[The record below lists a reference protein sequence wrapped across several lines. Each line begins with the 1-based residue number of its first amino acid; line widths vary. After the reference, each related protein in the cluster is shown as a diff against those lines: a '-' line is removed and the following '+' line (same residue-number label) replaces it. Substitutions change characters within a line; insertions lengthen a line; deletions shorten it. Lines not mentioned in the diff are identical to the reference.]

1 MYKQVWHFFLHL
13 RWHYQLF
20 ILSGG
25 FLLGGFL
32 SSSMNWEWFLVQFFN
47 VHLLLFGGATAY
59 NSYWD
64 KDTGPIGGL
73 KNPPA
78 MSQWMWP
85 ASIFLQ
91 MVGLMLAIPMGN
103 TFLIFYLFSMFLFW
117 LYSSPLSRWK
127 GRPILSLIAIGIST
141 GANSVILGHL
151 AAATPVSV
159 LNSTIIVAA
168 IGTAFIILSMYP
180 LSQIYQ
186 LEEDQ
191 KRGDRTFAL
200 QYGKQGVF
208 MFFKISFGLGLLL
221 ISAAILN
228 RHVFAG
234 IIFFVIGSL
243 SATAVWKRMKE
254 FSSDKAD
261 YSKIMYIKYG
271 TSFAFVVFLIVA
283 LLIKHSV

>member
-1 MYKQVWHFFLHL
+1 M
-13 RWHYQLF
+13 
-20 ILSGG
+20 
-25 FLLGGFL
+25 
-32 SSSMNWEWFLVQFFN
+32 VQFLN

-64 KDTGPIGGL
+64 EDTGPVGGV

-91 MVGLMLAIPMGN
+91 MVGLMLAMPMGN
-103 TFLIFYLFSMFLFW
+103 TFILFYLFSMFLFW
-117 LYSSPLSRWK
+117 LYSSPLFRWK
-127 GRPILSLIAIGIST
+127 SRPILSLVSIGIST
-141 GANSVILGHL
+141 GANSVILGYL
-151 AAATPVSV
+151 SAATPVSV
-159 LNSTIIVAA
+159 LNTTIIIAA

-191 KRGDRTFAL
+191 KRNDRTFAL

-228 RHVFAG
+228 RHLFAG

-243 SATAVWKRMKE
+243 TATAVWKRMKE
-254 FSSDKAD
+254 LSSDKAD
-261 YSKIMYIKYG
+261 YSKVMYIKYG